1 MTDPRSVRSREALRV
16 AFMQLLDEKSF
27 EKITVREVL
36 ERAGLSKKAFYNH
49 YLDINALAADCY
61 HAQLLNFG
69 NLGPIPSEYEDAE
82 SFLFPFLENS
92 AKLFD
97 FFRAHPRF
105 ARLITANLGA
115 SPYYQATMESEIGV
129 FVSYLTDR
137 FGRRVGRPAVDE
149 ATVARFVSG
158 GWIGIIQGWIEDGMT
173 ESSEALS
180 KKCQILINQC
190 VGILAGSGIDEEYL
204 AAIDRWRYTG

>member
-1 MTDPRSVRSREALRV
+1 
-16 AFMQLLDEKSF
+16 MQLLDEKPF

-137 FGRRVGRPAVDE
+137 FGRQVGRPAVDQ
-149 ATVARFVSG
+149 ATIARFVSG
-158 GWIGIIQGWIEDGMT
+158 GWIGIIQGWIE
-173 ESSEALS
+173 
-180 KKCQILINQC
+180 
-190 VGILAGSGIDEEYL
+190 VGADVTSAEHMRYARSLPCRT
-204 AAIDRWRYTG
+204 AIP